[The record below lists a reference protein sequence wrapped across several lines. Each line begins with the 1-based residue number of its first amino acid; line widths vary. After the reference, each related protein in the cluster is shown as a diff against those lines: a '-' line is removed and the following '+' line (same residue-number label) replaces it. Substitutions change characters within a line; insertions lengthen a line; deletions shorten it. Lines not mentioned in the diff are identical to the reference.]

1 MRAAG
6 IALVSASAVGFGFTY
21 SDQAALVPLLAGELG
36 LSDIQIGLLSAAL
49 FGSYIATTLLT
60 SGLPDRVGP
69 KPVIAAGLAASA
81 LGTTVFATAPAFEI
95 LVAAKLM
102 QGVGSALAFV
112 AAARYIAGLYG
123 GDRAHF
129 GLGLYGGGFP
139 LGSALA
145 LVLTPQ
151 VAAPLGGWRGS
162 FLLEALVLAGL
173 FALWL
178 TAPSVSGVRRE
189 GSMLDALR
197 CANCWLVSLQ
207 HAAGF
212 GLAIAA
218 GSWITVFLLREFS
231 LPLALSGILG
241 SLLLFVAVLTR
252 PLGGLAVTTGLLR
265 TKAVM
270 RTGDLAVVIG
280 VALLAFP
287 GRPLAIALVG
297 AVILGAGVGLPYAPV
312 FNTAAASLPRAPG
325 AAQGLAAV
333 GGTTGVMVGAPVMG
347 YAVQTLGFAAAWG
360 FVGLV
365 GLCALVGTL
374 VMRGEEELNPG
385 GG

>member
-21 SDQAALVPLLAGELG
+21 ADQAALVPLLAGELG
-36 LSDIQIGLLSAAL
+36 LSDLQIGLLSAAL
-49 FGSYIATTLLT
+49 FGSYIAVTLVT

-81 LGTTVFATAPAFEI
+81 LGTALFALAPGFAV
-95 LVAAKLM
+95 LVAAKVI
-102 QGVGSALAFV
+102 QGIGSALAFV

-123 GDRAHF
+123 AERPHF

-139 LGSALA
+139 LGTALA

-151 VAAPLGGWRGS
+151 LAAALGGWRAS
-162 FLLEALVLAGL
+162 FALEGLGLAALLT
-173 FALWL
+173 LWL

-241 SLLLFVAVLTR
+241 SILLFVAVLTR
-252 PLGGLAVTTGLLR
+252 PLGGLAVTTGVMR
-265 TKAVM
+265 TKTVM

-280 VALLAFP
+280 VAFLAFP
-287 GRPLAIALVG
+287 ERPLAAALVG

-333 GGTTGVMVGAPVMG
+333 GGTMGVMVGAPVMG

-365 GLCALVGTL
+365 GLCALIGTL
-374 VMRGEEELNPG
+374 VMRGEEELTTG
-385 GG
+385 DE